1 MTIHTNHVTNELTS
15 SSGSISINGSPI
27 GGVGVVTSPGTLI
40 ASNAFNVINATSN
53 VTIPAGVF
61 TTGQAFIIYNSSTTN
76 ITITT
81 SAVTCYYDGNTSA
94 KSSLVLGPKGLGSFV
109 FITATEV
116 SASGKSL
123 L

>member
-15 SSGSISINGSPI
+15 SSDSISINGSPI

-61 TTGQAFIIYNSSTTN
+61 TAGQAFIIYNSSTTN

-81 SAVTCYYDGNTSA
+81 SAVTCYYDGNSTVRTSF
-94 KSSLVLGPKGLGSFV
+94 SLLTKGLCT
-109 FITATEV
+109 FIFATATEV
-116 SASGKSL
+116 AASGKSL
-123 L
+123 S